1 MTDRPLLILDLDET
15 LIHAS
20 AVELDRPA
28 DFRVFSYH
36 VYRRP
41 GLDEFLQA
49 CSELYELAV
58 WSSAS
63 DDYVSKVVEQIFPDH
78 IDLHFVWGRS
88 RATYRRS
95 IADEWPI
102 VSYDPDHYHFIKQ
115 LKKVKRLG
123 WKLERTLIVD
133 DTPAKCI
140 KNFGNAIY
148 IREFEGALD
157 DGELSLLSEYLSN
170 ISHRSNFRRF
180 EKRMWRSETLE
191 ATKK

>member
-63 DDYVSKVVEQIFPDH
+63 DDYVSKVVEQIFPDY

-140 KNFGNAIY
+140 KNFGNAVY

-157 DGELSLLSEYLSN
+157 DEELSLLSEYLSS